1 MNSTEKVLVAGA
13 TGGVGQLTVAKLLEK
28 SFQVSVL
35 TRSAEKAQEM
45 FDNRV
50 EIIVGDIR
58 YPSRACFQSFPQD
71 LDPPQPPARKGE
83 PYSKSPFFKG
93 DLGGSPSL
101 KTRPS
106 LPPAIKNVTHII
118 CCTGTTAFP
127 SQKWDFDTIDQ
138 AKGFPSVIEW
148 LKIYLKPSYSRT
160 KAKNSPEQVDSIGVR
175 NLVAAAP
182 KNLKRFIFV
191 SSCGVLRKDKPPYS
205 ILNSFGVL
213 DAKKKAEEIIINS
226 RLPYTI
232 IRPGRLID
240 GPFTSYDLN
249 TLLKATTGG
258 KLGLV
263 LGTGDTL
270 LGQASRIDVASAC
283 VESITNSVT
292 VGKVF
297 ELINRGPRPSVIDWP
312 GLFSTLE

>member
-1 MNSTEKVLVAGA
+1 MTSTERVLVAGA

-28 SFQVSVL
+28 GFQVSVL
-35 TRSAEKAQEM
+35 TRSAEKAQQM

-58 YPSRACFQSFPQD
+58 YPS
-71 LDPPQPPARKGE
+71 
-83 PYSKSPFFKG
+83 
-93 DLGGSPSL
+93 
-101 KTRPS
+101 S
-106 LPPAIKNVTHII
+106 LPPAIQNVTHII

-127 SQKWDFDTIDQ
+127 SKKWDFDTIDQ
-138 AKGFPSVIEW
+138 AKGFPSVMEW
-148 LKIYLKPSYSRT
+148 LKIYLNPSYCLT
-160 KAKNSPEQVDSIGVR
+160 KAKNSPEQVDAIGVS

-182 KNLKRFIFV
+182 KDLKRFIFV

-226 RLPYTI
+226 GLPYTI
-232 IRPGRLID
+232 IRAGRLID

-270 LGQASRIDVASAC
+270 SGQTSRIDVASAC
-283 VESITNSVT
+283 VESIANPAT

-297 ELINRGPRPSVIDWP
+297 ELINQGARPSVIDWAE
-312 GLFSTLE
+312 LFSTLD